1 MPLNLIPSRRPDA
14 SGDTRRT
21 SASVLRSLSGVLRA
35 RPRAFGQDAD
45 RIGTELTASAAAT
58 NELLR
63 RLHASARTLPSS
75 LDLRETLERARQ
87 QLVATFR
94 PQVICLLEFDE
105 SHDEWVPKLAEGAIL
120 RPSCSTEELPAPLRA
135 VVGATRA
142 TLVDHPPDDPHD
154 AIAPGS
160 GSGLYVRLAVGERT
174 VGLLGLEHPLP
185 GRFNVRDR
193 ALLDELA
200 GTLALD
206 IDNARWFGRLR
217 SLGSQEERVRVAGGL
232 HDRLGQW
239 LTYISLEL
247 ERIIAGRSEEAPELV
262 QLYTDVQGAL
272 DELRDALRQLRSG
285 IDETR
290 SLGSV
295 AAEVIDRFTERTG
308 LDVELRVV
316 HPHQRLPV
324 PVENELLRILQ
335 EGLSN
340 VDRHSRASKAIVTWD
355 CVDGWGALTLT
366 DDGVGFERHRGI
378 RDNAYGLVGMRE
390 RADVIGAHLTVSSA
404 PGEGTTISVTVAQAS
419 PRPPAKK
426 ES

>member
-1 MPLNLIPSRRPDA
+1 M
-14 SGDTRRT
+14 
-21 SASVLRSLSGVLRA
+21 LRSLGDVLRA
-35 RPRAFGQDAD
+35 RPRALGRDASRAGGD
-45 RIGTELTASAAAT
+45 HTASPAHT

-63 RLHASARTLPSS
+63 QLHASAKTLSSS
-75 LDLRETLERARQ
+75 LDLRETLERARH

-94 PQVICLLEFDE
+94 PQVICLMELDE
-105 SHDEWVPKLAEGAIL
+105 LHDEWTPKLAEGAIL
-120 RPSCSTEELPAPLRA
+120 RPSCSTAELPGPLRA
-135 VVGATRA
+135 MVESRQA
-142 TLVDHPPDDPHD
+142 TLVERLPDAPN
-154 AIAPGS
+154 ATIVPGS
-160 GSGLYVRLAVGERT
+160 GSGLYVRLAVDERT

-185 GRFNVRDR
+185 GRFNARDR
-193 ALLDELA
+193 AFLDELA

-217 SLGSQEERVRVAGGL
+217 SLGSQEERVRVAGDL

-247 ERIIAGRSEEAPELV
+247 ERIIAGGSEDAPDLV

-290 SLGSV
+290 SLGS
-295 AAEVIDRFTERTG
+295 AAEEVIDRFAERTG
-308 LDVELRVV
+308 VDVELRVV

-340 VDRHSRASKAIVTWD
+340 VDRHSKASRAIVTWD

-366 DDGVGFERHRGI
+366 DDGVGFDQHHGI

-404 PGEGTTISVTVAQAS
+404 PGEGTTISVTVAQAA
-419 PRPPAKK
+419 PRPFAKK